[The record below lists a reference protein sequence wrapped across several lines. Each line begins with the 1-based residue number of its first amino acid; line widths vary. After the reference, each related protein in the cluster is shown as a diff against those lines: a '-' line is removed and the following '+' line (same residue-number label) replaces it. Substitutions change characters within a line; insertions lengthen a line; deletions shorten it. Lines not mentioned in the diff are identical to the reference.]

1 MRILWIANSPTQ
13 RIANDMGIKVDD
25 STGWLTG
32 FANRLEECTDIDLTV
47 AFPYLGAKKKIS
59 GKVGNTQYVSFYQ
72 QKIAKGINI
81 PSYKAND
88 LTKKHISEII
98 KDYKPDVL
106 HIFGTEYEHSLAAAQ
121 LFNKP
126 DRTLVH
132 IQGLT
137 SACAEHYISGLPL
150 KILKKFAIS
159 NIIRGNILQEQNKFY
174 KRGIYEVQTLELV
187 KNVVGRTDWDDAYT
201 KLINPDINYYFCN
214 ESLRDEFYKH
224 EWDVS
229 KCEKYSIFM
238 SQASYPIKGI
248 HFMIKALPNIIQYFP
263 DTHLY
268 VAGND
273 LTKTEGIYNKLR
285 ISSYGLYIRD
295 LIKKHNLEKH
305 ITFTGFLNE
314 TKMCERYLKSNVFV
328 SASTIENSPNSL
340 GEAMLLGVP
349 SVSSDVG
356 GVKNIFSHEVDGYI
370 YQHDAPYMLSY
381 YVCKIFSDEKL
392 SQEFSSKARKHALN
406 NHDRDVN
413 AKALLNIYKDIDA
426 KYKERKRQ
434 IDKF

>member
-1 MRILWIANSPTQ
+1 MRVLWIVNSPTQ
-13 RIANDMGIKVDD
+13 RIADEIGINLND

-32 FANRLEECTDIDLTV
+32 FANRLEECSDIELII
-47 AFPYLGAKKKIS
+47 AFPYLGVQKKVS
-59 GKVGNTQYVSFYQ
+59 GKIGNIQYVSFYQ
-72 QKIAKGINI
+72 QKIAKGINV
-81 PSYKAND
+81 PSIKIHD
-88 LTKKHISEII
+88 VTKEQISEII
-98 KDYKPDVL
+98 TETQPDLL
-106 HIFGTEYEHSLAAAQ
+106 HIFGTEYKHSLVAAQ

-126 DRTLVH
+126 ERTLVH

-137 SACAEHYISGLPL
+137 SVYTEHYTSGLPYKTL
-150 KILKKFAIS
+150 KRFAIS
-159 NIIRGNILQEQNKFY
+159 NIIRGSILRQQQIFY
-174 KRGIYEVQTLELV
+174 KRGLYEVQTLKFV
-187 KNVVGRTDWDDAYT
+187 KNVVGRTVWDEACT
-201 KLINPDINYYFCN
+201 KLINPDVNYYFCN

-224 EWDVS
+224 KWNIS
-229 KCEKYSIFM
+229 KCEKHSIFM

-248 HFMIKALPNIIQYFP
+248 HFMLKALPHIIKYFP

-285 ISSYGLYIRD
+285 ISSYGLYIKD
-295 LIKKHNLEKH
+295 LIKEYKLENH

-314 TKMCERYLKSNVFV
+314 SQMCQRYLKSNVFV

-356 GVKNIFSHEVDGYI
+356 GVKSIFSHGNDGYT

-381 YVCKIFSDEKL
+381 YICKLFSDETL
-392 SQEFSSKARKHALN
+392 SEKFSSNARKHALN
-406 NHDRDVN
+406 NHDRDIN
-413 AKALLNIYKDIDA
+413 NNTLIGIYADIDA
-426 KYKERKRQ
+426 KCKGGRKK
-434 IDKF
+434 ID